1 MADIEYDDSLLG
13 TSENLALIDWENMEG
28 GGKLSVANT
37 PHLCVVKK
45 IKGYQHNFEKY
56 TGPRAKV
63 ILQVVDGPDK
73 GKIQHDDITLPHSEE
88 SQGSQNRRVLI
99 ASRMGLIEKGSKD
112 VVNVNWKALEG
123 AQVLITVEDKVS
135 TKNGKTYANVTFD
148 GWQDPAAKGVA
159 AGTGGGA
166 AAGKGAASAEAY
178 GDI

>member
-1 MADIEYDDSLLG
+1 MADVEYDDSLLQN
-13 TSENLALIDWENMEG
+13 SENLAPIDWENMEG

-37 PHLCVVKK
+37 PHLCLVKK
-45 IKGYQHNFEKY
+45 IKGYTHNFEKY
-56 TGPRAKV
+56 TGPRAKA
-63 ILQVVDGPDK
+63 ILQVIDGPDK
-73 GKIQHDDITLPHSEE
+73 GKIQHDDITMPHPDE

-99 ASRMGLIEKGSKD
+99 ASRMGLIEKGSKQ

-123 AQVLITVEDKVS
+123 SQVLITVEDKVS

-159 AGTGGGA
+159 AGIGGGGA
-166 AAGKGAASAEAY
+166 SASPSAEAY

>member
-13 TSENLALIDWENMEG
+13 TSENLAPIDWEGMES

-63 ILQVVDGPDK
+63 MLQVVAGPDK
-73 GKIQHDDITLPHSEE
+73 GKMQHDDITLPHPEE

-123 AQVLITVEDKVS
+123 AQALITVEDKVS
-135 TKNGKTYANVTFD
+135 TKNGKTYSNVKYD
-148 GWQDPAAKGVA
+148 GWQDP
-159 AGTGGGA
+159 GA
-166 AAGKGAASAEAY
+166 QGIGSGPPAAGKASTEAY
-178 GDI
+178 NDI

>member
-13 TSENLALIDWENMEG
+13 TKENLAPVAWDDLEG

-45 IKGYQHNFEKY
+45 IKGYNHDFDKY

-63 ILQVVDGPDK
+63 MLQVIEGPDK
-73 GKIQHDDITLPHSEE
+73 GKMQHDDITLPHPEA

-99 ASRMGLIEKGSKD
+99 ASRIGLIEKGSKD

-148 GWQDPAAKGVA
+148 GWQNPAAKGVTA
-159 AGTGGGA
+159 SGGV
-166 AAGKGAASAEAY
+166 AAGKGTPSAEAY

>member
-13 TSENLALIDWENMEG
+13 TNENLAPVVWDDLES

-37 PHLCVVKK
+37 PHLCLVKK
-45 IKGYQHNFEKY
+45 IKGYTHNFDKY

-63 ILQVVDGPDK
+63 MLQVIDGPDK
-73 GKIQHDDITLPHSEE
+73 GKMQHDDITLPHPEE

-99 ASRMGLIEKGSKD
+99 ASRMGLIEKGSKK

-148 GWQDPAAKGVA
+148 GWQDPAAKSVA
-159 AGTGGGA
+159 AGGGA
-166 AAGKGAASAEAY
+166 AAAKGAPSAEAY